1 MKPSLLFIALAFTLS
16 YHFSVGAQLTATPAK
31 NSIKLTPAY
40 TALALR
46 KVEIEIEKARLL
58 TMYKERHP
66 VILSKQAYLTALNRE
81 MAELSQVGEDKVE
94 RLTEA
99 FGALLLRKVEA
110 QVELEN
116 MLTMYMPDYPDVKN
130 KKAELAAM
138 REEVERRLK

>member
-1 MKPSLLFIALAFTLS
+1 MKRSLLFIALAFTLL
-16 YHFSVGAQLTATPAK
+16 YPFSVCAQLTATPAK
-31 NSIKLTPAY
+31 NSIQLTPAY

-94 RLTEA
+94 RVTEA